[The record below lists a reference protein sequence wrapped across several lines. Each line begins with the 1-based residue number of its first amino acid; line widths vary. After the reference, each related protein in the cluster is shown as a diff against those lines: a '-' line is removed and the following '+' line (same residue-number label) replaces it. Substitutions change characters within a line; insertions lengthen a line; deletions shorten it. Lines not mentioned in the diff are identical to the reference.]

1 MCRCHHLLPKQI
13 EYIVYTNGNENGVIL
28 CIHAHSY
35 SRQPDTSDDP
45 MSSDEAIYF
54 VPWTRC
60 PVYFMGLLLGFVY
73 YKLDNEIKLPKVR
86 THCRHDCLH

>member
-1 MCRCHHLLPKQI
+1 MHA
-13 EYIVYTNGNENGVIL
+13 NENDTFLWVCACSYSFTCMFRAL
-28 CIHAHSY
+28 SY
-35 SRQPDTSDDP
+35 SRQPDTSEDP
-45 MSSDEAIYF
+45 MSSDEEIYF